1 MSKTVT
7 SACVIIPP
15 KRIWPPIQAI
25 RRKHDKRF
33 ERWMPHI
40 NLLYPFRPKGEY
52 DKIERDFRDVLQ
64 RIEPFEIILKNFK
77 FFRHKFQT
85 YTIWLNPVPN
95 EPIIRLQRQLLKNAP
110 ECNDVNR
117 FQGGY
122 KPHLSVGQFTT
133 YKIHEKIEKL
143 EEKWEE
149 LRFTV
154 DKVFFISRKNTKN
167 STFLVEEEFPLK
179 T

>member
-15 KRIWPPIQAI
+15 KRVWPPIQAI

-40 NLLYPFRPKGEY
+40 NLLYPFRPKEEY
-52 DKIERDFRDVLQ
+52 DKVERDFVETLQ
-64 RIEPFEIILKNFK
+64 RVEPFEISLKNFK

-95 EPIIRLQRQLLKNAP
+95 EPIVRLQRELLKNTP
-110 ECNDVNR
+110 ECNDVNQ
-117 FQGGY
+117 FSGGY

-133 YKIHEKIEKL
+133 YKIHKKINMLQDRWSEQ
-143 EEKWEE
+143 
-149 LRFTV
+149 RFTV
-154 DKVFFISRKNTKN
+154 SKIYFISRKNTRD
-167 STFLVEEEFPLK
+167 SSFLVEKEFPI
-179 T
+179 